1 MRYGVPGAS
10 RPCMVAAGYGRE
22 SSGISAG
29 LAPGMGGL
37 FNTTNCHLYHYARNN
52 PVKYTDPDGEIV
64 TNNTKFYVLLRTEHD
79 NFIVLP
85 PHSVYTGENVANYKD
100 SGLVDEGK
108 IDGIILSN
116 GRIYKISD
124 SSRINEKLSIENGVN
139 GNIAITINK
148 GVFAIEISFS
158 NLKSE
163 VMNLCGD
170 TGKIV
175 YEKRFDLSGYTKAGK
190 KGAGQWISR
199 GLTQEELKN
208 LHTEYGTE
216 NQSVFYTEKE
226 IHDIANIPLPE
237 KKWSWPWQK
246 ED

>member
-1 MRYGVPGAS
+1 MATARMLCSITYFSLDMANS
-10 RPCMVAAGYGRE
+10 
-22 SSGISAG
+22 
-29 LAPGMGGL
+29 
-37 FNTTNCHLYHYARNN
+37 HLYHYAGNN
-52 PVKYTDPDGEIV
+52 PVRYVDPDGEIV
-64 TNNTKFYVLLRTEHD
+64 SNNTKFYVLLRTEHD

-100 SGLVDEGK
+100 SGLVDGGK

-124 SSRINEKLSIENGVN
+124 SSRINEELSIENGVN
-139 GNIAITINK
+139 GNIDITINK

-170 TGKIV
+170 IGKIV

-226 IHDIANIPLPE
+226 IQDIANIPLPE